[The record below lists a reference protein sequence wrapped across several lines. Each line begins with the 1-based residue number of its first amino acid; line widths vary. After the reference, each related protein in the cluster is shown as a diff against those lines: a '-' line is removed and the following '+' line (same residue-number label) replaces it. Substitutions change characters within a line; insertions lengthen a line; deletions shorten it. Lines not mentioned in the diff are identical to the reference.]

1 MIDTKEALNYLN
13 TNYPD
18 THINNNESNIS
29 NRETE
34 VNQFFQFKSMKQ
46 SIFKNIVFKDAL
58 FENVALTGSS
68 FDSIKFINTKLI
80 GNSFANCY
88 FYNAEING
96 TRAAFVANNFSQSSF
111 EQCKFKKV
119 KFFRSGILNAL
130 YHNCFFEK
138 VECRGSTLEGT
149 QFVGCT
155 FSSCDFSNV
164 NIDYTLFSNNKFNRI
179 YFPFY
184 QIAYII
190 GSASFM
196 HDTTQTVYAKA
207 GEKIVT
213 SEEYNQ
219 EANKLILYYIDKGE
233 YFPACNL
240 LIAQNR
246 YDEAKTYLLVGIEKA
261 LNSKNFRMISNFC
274 RLAKYHAIV
283 TEDIKKS
290 ILKAMTEFI
299 QSDGISASQLNN
311 YLIYIGNIKS
321 MLNEGNRD
329 TVTLNYSIKTTASKD
344 DAESV
349 RRINETVEKLNHE
362 LSKSEGVEGF
372 EISITNHSPYEI
384 TLGIITS
391 LLMIPSVI
399 DSVMSIISRIKKA
412 CNLKSEKVLYEM
424 IDSDTHKR
432 YINERIERMKL
443 EMLRLQAEY
452 KDTELNDHIV
462 EVTQSLKTDLEALY
476 SKEIMIYKIR
486 KKG

>member
-1 MIDTKEALNYLN
+1 
-13 TNYPD
+13 
-18 THINNNESNIS
+18 
-29 NRETE
+29 
-34 VNQFFQFKSMKQ
+34 
-46 SIFKNIVFKDAL
+46 
-58 FENVALTGSS
+58 
-68 FDSIKFINTKLI
+68 
-80 GNSFANCY
+80 
-88 FYNAEING
+88 
-96 TRAAFVANNFSQSSF
+96 
-111 EQCKFKKV
+111 
-119 KFFRSGILNAL
+119 
-130 YHNCFFEK
+130 
-138 VECRGSTLEGT
+138 
-149 QFVGCT
+149 
-155 FSSCDFSNV
+155 
-164 NIDYTLFSNNKFNRI
+164 
-179 YFPFY
+179 
-184 QIAYII
+184 
-190 GSASFM
+190 
-196 HDTTQTVYAKA
+196 
-207 GEKIVT
+207 
-213 SEEYNQ
+213 
-219 EANKLILYYIDKGE
+219 
-233 YFPACNL
+233 
-240 LIAQNR
+240 
-246 YDEAKTYLLVGIEKA
+246 
-261 LNSKNFRMISNFC
+261 
-274 RLAKYHAIV
+274 
-283 TEDIKKS
+283 
-290 ILKAMTEFI
+290 
-299 QSDGISASQLNN
+299 
-311 YLIYIGNIKS
+311 

-412 CNLKSEKVLYEM
+412 CYLKSEKVLYEM